1 MEGFNT
7 IAYTSNAY
15 DGEYIALPG
24 GKSNKFYIHGDDL
37 MEYVRFKIEIPANKI
52 ITNIEVFVEYKSS
65 KENMLRLPLHESGY
79 IESKIYDLQETLDYR
94 LKDLGIEDISN
105 INDIELY
112 IRASRDIDKLEV
124 WHNWQRI
131 GIKEDLTLG
140 RYIKFYDVR
149 FMQIK
154 IVLKTRK
161 SYIKFNHL
169 DVEVI

>member
-1 MEGFNT
+1 M
-7 IAYTSNAY
+7 
-15 DGEYIALPG
+15 
-24 GKSNKFYIHGDDL
+24 
-37 MEYVRFKIEIPANKI
+37 
-52 ITNIEVFVEYKSS
+52 
-65 KENMLRLPLHESGY
+65 
-79 IESKIYDLQETLDYR
+79 
-94 LKDLGIEDISN
+94 KDLGIEDISN

-112 IRASRDIDKLEV
+112 IRASRDIDKLEI